1 MDGFLASEG
10 LLKLASQC
18 RFSRAMPSEYE
29 DVFERYRKLYGPAP
43 VTDPDDE
50 FEAGDAADEFSEF
63 SLMAE
68 RSRSMLENL
77 NGSVLGLILECQH
90 EIRQTLK
97 DWRKP
102 DWVIYPLDVLVMVIL
117 VARLCGYVTH
127 DEVVSF
133 YRRRYLEL
141 YALIDGMPGPEHRL
155 SAVTVRRALTMLSAE
170 EVNALLHNRFA
181 TVRTALL
188 EMMTESGEQR
198 ERPEE
203 ASRYTLGFDGQEC
216 TDSFVRGET
225 SRRRKCASSV
235 TVFNCTLKKVISSK
249 AVKKK
254 NNEAGAFVRMLAG
267 LDVRGTVIMADALNS
282 GADVSA
288 EIIRHRAD
296 YCLNIKRNAG
306 NKELLSHLEG
316 LFNRD
321 FALGEKSEDIELS
334 RCEKGHG
341 RVDQWKIE
349 VLPASKLDSRIKNP
363 HKGTATLVRYTKTS
377 VNIRNGKETKVT
389 ENTRYYVSS
398 LDFSRGNATQI
409 LYSIMD
415 YRAVEQ
421 HHARLDDERVFNQ
434 DSTQSCDF
442 DYLSNVFGIN
452 RIAYNILSYIRQD
465 KISKSQSKRHPS
477 FSAVQD
483 ILDSK
488 RLSHVFRYIA
498 RYYLESDGEPEQA

>member
-1 MDGFLASEG
+1 
-10 LLKLASQC
+10 
-18 RFSRAMPSEYE
+18 
-29 DVFERYRKLYGPAP
+29 
-43 VTDPDDE
+43 
-50 FEAGDAADEFSEF
+50 
-63 SLMAE
+63 
-68 RSRSMLENL
+68 
-77 NGSVLGLILECQH
+77 
-90 EIRQTLK
+90 
-97 DWRKP
+97 
-102 DWVIYPLDVLVMVIL
+102 MVIL
-117 VARLCGYVTH
+117 VARLCGSVTH

-155 SAVTVRRALTMLSAE
+155 SPVTVKRVLTMLSAG
-170 EVNALLHNRFA
+170 EVNDLLTNRFA
-181 TVRTALL
+181 TVRSALL

-203 ASRYTLGFDGQEC
+203 AMRHTVGFDGREC
-216 TDSFVRGET
+216 TDSFVRGEK

-235 TVFNCTLKKVISSK
+235 TVSDCTLKKAIGSR
-249 AVKKK
+249 AVKK
-254 NNEAGAFVRMLAG
+254 NREAGAFIRMMAG
-267 LDVRGTVIMADALNS
+267 LDIRGTVVMADALNS
-282 GADVSA
+282 EADVSA

-398 LDFSRGNATQI
+398 LSFSRGNATQI

-415 YRAVEQ
+415 Y
-421 HHARLDDERVFNQ
+421 
-434 DSTQSCDF
+434 
-442 DYLSNVFGIN
+442 
-452 RIAYNILSYIRQD
+452 
-465 KISKSQSKRHPS
+465 
-477 FSAVQD
+477 
-483 ILDSK
+483 
-488 RLSHVFRYIA
+488 
-498 RYYLESDGEPEQA
+498 